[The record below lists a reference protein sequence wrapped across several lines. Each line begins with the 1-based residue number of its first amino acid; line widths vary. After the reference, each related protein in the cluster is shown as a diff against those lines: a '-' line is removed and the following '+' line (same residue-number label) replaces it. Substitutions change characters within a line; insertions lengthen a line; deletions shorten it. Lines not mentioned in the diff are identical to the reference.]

1 MEPDDPGDNDNA
13 HAVAGSD
20 WKPPVSVTDRG
31 FLFLRTVAGKEV
43 HAVLSSIAA
52 WAIAANGCLAILH
65 S

>member
-1 MEPDDPGDNDNA
+1 MEPDDPGDIDNA

-20 WKPPVSVTDRG
+20 RRPPVSKTDRG
-31 FLFLRTVAGKEV
+31 FPFLRAVAGKAV
-43 HAVLSSIAA
+43 HAILSSIVA